1 MFICIVI
8 TILFR
13 LKYIKLIYLFNF
25 YIKTLKLLKNIKTL
39 ILNKIK

>member
-8 TILFR
+8 PILFR
-13 LKYIKLIYLFNF
+13 LKYIKLIYLFIF